1 MTANRSASN
10 PSLSVFL
17 HRAGLALA
25 LAGST
30 GLAGAQQYPAKPI
43 RMLIQFP
50 PGGAPDLIARTLGQK
65 LTESWGQQVIVD
77 ARPGAGGNIAIEI
90 AARAVPDGY
99 TLIVVSPTI
108 VINPSLYREVSW
120 DPLKDF
126 VPLTLAGTLPN
137 MLMVHPSVPARTV
150 KEFIMLAKAR
160 PGQLNYSS
168 SGIGTSAHLAGEL
181 FKVMTGIN
189 IVHVP
194 YKGGAPAMTA
204 VIAGE
209 VPLTFGS
216 SSALSQVRSGKLV
229 VLGMT
234 TAKRWAGLPDVPTIA
249 ESGLPG
255 YEIVNWF
262 GVLAPAGTP
271 NDLSTKLSHEMV
283 RILKLP
289 DVRERLARQSIDVSA
304 ISGEEF
310 GAHLRSEMAK
320 WAKVIKDTGARAD

>member
-1 MTANRSASN
+1 M
-10 PSLSVFL
+10 LVFL
-17 HRAGLALA
+17 CRAGLALV
-25 LAGST
+25 LAGGT

-50 PGGAPDLIARTLGQK
+50 PGGAPDLIGRTLGQK
-65 LTESWGQQVIVD
+65 MTESWGQQVIVD

-90 AARAVPDGY
+90 AARAAPDGH

-120 DPLKDF
+120 DPIKDF
-126 VPLTLAGTLPN
+126 VPITLAGTLPN

-150 KEFIMLAKAR
+150 KEFILLAKAR
-160 PGQLNYSS
+160 PGQLDYSS

-181 FKVMTGIN
+181 FKAMTGIN

-262 GVLAPAGTP
+262 GVLAPAGMP
-271 NDLSTKLSHEMV
+271 NEISTKLSLEMM

-304 ISGEEF
+304 ISAEEF
-310 GAHLRSEMAK
+310 GAHMRSEMAK

>member
-1 MTANRSASN
+1 MTAHRSVCK
-10 PSLSVFL
+10 PSLFVSL
-17 HRAGLALA
+17 CRAGIALA
-25 LAGST
+25 LAGSM
-30 GLAGAQQYPAKPI
+30 GLAAAQQYPAKPI

-90 AARAVPDGY
+90 AARAAPDGY
-99 TLIVVSPTI
+99 TLIIVSPTI
-108 VINPSLYREVSW
+108 VINPSLYRDVSW
-120 DPLKDF
+120 DPIKDF

-150 KEFIMLAKAR
+150 KEFILLAKAR

-168 SGIGTSAHLAGEL
+168 SGVGTMAHLAGEL
-181 FKVMTGIN
+181 FKAMAGIN

-234 TAKRWAGLPDVPTIA
+234 TPKRWAGLPDVPTIA

-271 NDLSTKLSHEMV
+271 NDLATKLSHEIV

-310 GAHLRSEMAK
+310 GAYMRSEMAK